1 MSSMPRTATPP
12 KAPFIATLMLI
23 VASQSAWAHPHL
35 FVDAQAHIRFDAE
48 GRATSL
54 HNVWTFDEGYSAFAI
69 EGLDANLDGNV
80 TRSEMQSLADD
91 NVAGLAEYGY
101 YSSAGMGDVNIPF
114 VNGRNAAF
122 DNADGHVTLSFD
134 IDFAAPLVLTD
145 TLQLGI
151 SDPQYYVAI
160 QFADREAVGL
170 IDAPD
175 GCGVELEPAHPMP
188 DDVAAQLYSLPGDV
202 TKLPSELERALRGVQ
217 GAILVDCGS
226 GGPSQKIADATTAVD
241 ALDAFVSAGDAPI
254 VLAPGPSQTP
264 TDGPTAQWRIPVLA
278 SLVAGGLGIV
288 VALFLRHRP
297 RRSQR

>member
-1 MSSMPRTATPP
+1 MPRIATPP
-12 KAPFIATLMLI
+12 KAPFIATLMLT
-23 VASQSAWAHPHL
+23 VASQPAWAHPHL
-35 FVDAQAHIRFDAE
+35 FVDAQAQISFDAE

-101 YSSAGMGDVNIPF
+101 YSSAGVRDVNVPF

-122 DNADGHVTLSFD
+122 DYADGRVTLSFD
-134 IDFAAPLVLTD
+134 IDFAVPLALTD
-145 TLQLGI
+145 ILELGI

-160 QFADREAVGL
+160 QFANREAVEL

-175 GCGVELEPAHPMP
+175 GCGVEFEPAHPMP
-188 DDVAAQLYSLPGDV
+188 DGVAAQLYSLPADV

-217 GAILVDCGS
+217 GAILVNCGS

-241 ALDAFVSAGDAPI
+241 ALDAFVSAGDGPI
-254 VLAPGPSQTP
+254 VLAPEP
-264 TDGPTAQWRIPVLA
+264 TQIPADDPTAQWRMPLLVA
-278 SLVAGGLGIV
+278 FVAGGLGI
-288 VALFLRHRP
+288 AITLLLRNRQSRS
-297 RRSQR
+297 RR